1 MPTVGLWAYFIGVI
15 LSPVVC
21 HVSGLFLCTQ
31 QSHLLLH
38 TVGLFCLLNW
48 CDFGPGSIVYSH
60 ALLLDVKVS
69 SSDAYIGFVC
79 LVNLYGFEPAYVHV
93 WAG

>member
-1 MPTVGLWAYFIGVI
+1 M
-15 LSPVVC
+15 
-21 HVSGLFLCTQ
+21 
-31 QSHLLLH
+31 
-38 TVGLFCLLNW
+38 
-48 CDFGPGSIVYSH
+48 YSH

-79 LVNLYGFEPAYVHV
+79 LVNLYGFEPPYVHV

>member
-1 MPTVGLWAYFIGVI
+1 M
-15 LSPVVC
+15 
-21 HVSGLFLCTQ
+21 
-31 QSHLLLH
+31 
-38 TVGLFCLLNW
+38 
-48 CDFGPGSIVYSH
+48 YSH

-69 SSDAYIGFVC
+69 PSDAYIGFVC